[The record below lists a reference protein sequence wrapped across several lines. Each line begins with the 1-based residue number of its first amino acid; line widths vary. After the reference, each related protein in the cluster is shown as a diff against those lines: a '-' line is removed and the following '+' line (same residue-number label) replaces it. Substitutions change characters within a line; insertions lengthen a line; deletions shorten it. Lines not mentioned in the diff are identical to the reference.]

1 MADKG
6 RAVAIV
12 DDRRII
18 SPELRSAPIG
28 SGVAG
33 EVVPAP
39 GASAARLPE
48 GAVAVLGLCPSDA
61 LRLGDTNEVLPQVRR
76 PVVVYTFADDRNL
89 IHEAPLDRL
98 EAKISCPDKSLIDSL
113 MRVEV
118 AATAVHFSGAKPLVI
133 VRRRGWEP
141 QFVGRKVIPA
151 QQSPEAA
158 RVTVEDL
165 DDDAM

>member
-6 RAVAIV
+6 RVVAIA
-12 DDRRII
+12 DDHRII
-18 SPELRSAPIG
+18 SPEFRSAPIG
-28 SGVAG
+28 FGVAG
-33 EVVPAP
+33 EVALAP

-89 IHEAPLDRL
+89 IHETPLDRL
-98 EAKISCPDKSLIDSL
+98 EAKISCPDKSFIDSL

-118 AATAVHFSGAKPLVI
+118 AATAAHFSGAKPLVV
-133 VRRRGWEP
+133 VRRRGREP
-141 QFVGRKVIPA
+141 QLVGREVIPT
-151 QQSPEAA
+151 QQSPEAT

-165 DDDAM
+165 GDDAM